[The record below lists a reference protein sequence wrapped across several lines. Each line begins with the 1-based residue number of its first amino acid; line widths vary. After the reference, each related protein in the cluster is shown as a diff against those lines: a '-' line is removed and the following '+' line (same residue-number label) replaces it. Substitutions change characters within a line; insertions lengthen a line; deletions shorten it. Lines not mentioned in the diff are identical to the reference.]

1 MPLSIK
7 TNKLILWTS
16 IPSASKERKPLIR
29 MRKAKWNGRWPT
41 CREQKPGLGLGLAW
55 AWAPLAHGDPGRSA
69 KQWGNLF
76 AIPLLL
82 PATLTK
88 RPSSPHIF
96 HGTVIL

>member
-1 MPLSIK
+1 MVGGQHAESG
-7 TNKLILWTS
+7 S
-16 IPSASKERKPLIR
+16 
-29 MRKAKWNGRWPT
+29 
-41 CREQKPGLGLGLAW
+41 LAW

-69 KQWGNLF
+69 KQWGSLF

-88 RPSSPHIF
+88 RPGSPHIF